1 VNAALEQLAGSVGL
15 DWPANERLR
24 LAFGHACALRVRH
37 FIEEPAV
44 ADCLA
49 GLGQFLSGSLD
60 RSELEAL
67 AVRAAGLA
75 NRHPGSKSLD
85 GAGHAA
91 VSATYAVA
99 HALAG
104 KALRAAEYAAY
115 ALVYGE
121 GGYGAV
127 ADRASFEPEFQW
139 QAECLRSLAGGGGGP
154 RG

>member
-1 VNAALEQLAGSVGL
+1 MNPPLEQLAARL
-15 DWPANERLR
+15 ALNDPAQERLR
-24 LAFGHACALRVRH
+24 LAFGHACVLRVRH

-44 ADCLA
+44 ADCLLVLGRFLEGTVDRA
-49 GLGQFLSGSLD
+49 GLEAAAARAS
-60 RSELEAL
+60 AL
-67 AVRAAGLA
+67 AH
-75 NRHPGSKSLD
+75 RHPGSKSLD

-104 KALRAAEYAAY
+104 KALQAADYAAY

-127 ADRASFEPEFQW
+127 AEQESFEPERRW
-139 QAECLRSLAGGGGGP
+139 QVGCLASLAGRPSGP
-154 RG
+154 